1 MAAGGVWVV
10 GVVGEH
16 RGMAAGG
23 ACVVGGVGEHS
34 GIVCV
39 QFASELTRTSCFAVN
54 TWGVSGETTMEHLG
68 RAVPFEHGQGED
80 PVKPSVE
87 SVGSWWRIRNVLIV
101 IGDAVG
107 VLVLIGVIAALG
119 SHGLDLNLFG

>member
-1 MAAGGVWVV
+1 M
-10 GVVGEH
+10 
-16 RGMAAGG
+16 
-23 ACVVGGVGEHS
+23 
-34 GIVCV
+34 
-39 QFASELTRTSCFAVN
+39 
-54 TWGVSGETTMEHLG
+54 
-68 RAVPFEHGQGED
+68 
-80 PVKPSVE
+80 KPSVE